1 MAKFEVIETPI
12 KDLIIIVPKVFRDDR
27 GFFLEAWNQKE
38 FDEIFFK
45 FYGKKINFVQDNHS
59 RSIKGVVRGLHYQ
72 EPHPQG
78 KLVRAIRGKIFDVAV
93 DLRRESPTF
102 GKYYG
107 VILSDDDMKMF
118 YIPEGFAHG
127 FVAISDVA
135 DVMYKT
141 TDFYYPE
148 YDKGIIWNDPT
159 ININWNLQEFG
170 IEKVILSPKDSK
182 LPYFKDVFGNI

>member
-38 FDEIFFK
+38 FDEIFSK

-78 KLVRAIRGKIFDVAV
+78 KLVRAVRGKIFDVAV

-182 LPYFKDVFGNI
+182 LPYFKDIFGNI

>member
-38 FDEIFFK
+38 FDEIFSK

-78 KLVRAIRGKIFDVAV
+78 KLVRAVRGKIFDVAV

>member
-38 FDEIFFK
+38 FDEIFSK

-78 KLVRAIRGKIFDVAV
+78 KLVRAVRGKIFDVAV

-107 VILSDDDMKMF
+107 VILSDDDMKIF

>member
-38 FDEIFFK
+38 FDEIFSK

-78 KLVRAIRGKIFDVAV
+78 KLVRAVRGKIFDVAV

-159 ININWNLQEFG
+159 INIDWNLQEFG

>member
-38 FDEIFFK
+38 FDEIFSK

-78 KLVRAIRGKIFDVAV
+78 KLVRAVRGKIFDVAV

-182 LPYFKDVFGNI
+182 LPHFKDVFGNI

>member
-38 FDEIFFK
+38 FDEIFSK

-78 KLVRAIRGKIFDVAV
+78 KLVRAVRGKIFDVAV

-107 VILSDDDMKMF
+107 AILSDDDMKMF

>member
-38 FDEIFFK
+38 FDEIFSK
-45 FYGKKINFVQDNHS
+45 LYGKKINFVQDNHS

-78 KLVRAIRGKIFDVAV
+78 KLVRAVRGKIFDVAV

>member
-78 KLVRAIRGKIFDVAV
+78 KLVRAVRGKIFDVAV